1 MPREQTVST
10 PPSVFNQQ
18 SDAMPTPLS
27 TETRSDF
34 VVELADVYTLMAD
47 AAASLELPLQQLVRS
62 QIQRTAPYARA
73 GVVLAAGLPSVDTA
87 TSRAQRVF
95 LAAALE
101 MLYVAHNVHK
111 LLLNPDA
118 ETMDKSLM
126 GSTILAGDYCF
137 SHSADLAV
145 KTNNAMVVRLFSE
158 ALKRVSEGNI
168 RDRFQDVESFNENTE
183 LFTSGLRAAA
193 ELTSTGPL
201 QRNDALSV
209 ATRLT
214 ECFMRQAVADEKL
227 LASFPAH
234 QDARWQELLASWQT
248 T

>member
-1 MPREQTVST
+1 
-10 PPSVFNQQ
+10 
-18 SDAMPTPLS
+18 
-27 TETRSDF
+27 
-34 VVELADVYTLMAD
+34 
-47 AAASLELPLQQLVRS
+47 
-62 QIQRTAPYARA
+62 
-73 GVVLAAGLPSVDTA
+73 LAAGLPPVDTA

-168 RDRFQDVESFNENTE
+168 RDRFQDVESFNENIE

-214 ECFMRQAVADEKL
+214 ECFMRQAVADDEL